1 MCLYEE
7 LWSGCL
13 PGVNDWWQNRAPS
26 TTPMSTPTASRQ
38 RVPGVAMWVE
48 ACYSTQPLFHLGPT
62 QFVAFV
68 ECSRG
73 TPIGPLGFAITLQ
86 SMVERIKAEV
96 PNLTINS
103 WFLNDGTLMG
113 SPEDLAAALN
123 IVEAEGPALRLY
135 LNRSI
140 SLLFIPQDEDCAV
153 SSLPSEIPI
162 TRQGFTLL
170 GGPIG
175 PPSFCE
181 ASLLHQVEKI
191 KAVDWRIWV
200 ILSWRQHCSDPLCL
214 FPSFPSPFEHAPLS
228 CLEWVWPSCTWVFRT
243 YHWWTHLPLVL
254 TKGFTA

>member
-1 MCLYEE
+1 MTESRPFDHTYVH
-7 LWSGCL
+7 S
-13 PGVNDWWQNRAPS
+13 NRF
-26 TTPMSTPTASRQ
+26 TPT
-38 RVPGVAMWVE
+38 
-48 ACYSTQPLFHLGPT
+48 
-62 QFVAFV
+62 
-68 ECSRG
+68 CSRCCYVG
-73 TPIGPLGFAITLQ
+73 GGLLLYPTLISSGANSIRSFCGVQPGDPHRPSITLQ

-214 FPSFPSPFEHAPLS
+214 FPSFPSPFEHVPLS
-228 CLEWVWPSCTWVFRT
+228 CLEWV
-243 YHWWTHLPLVL
+243 
-254 TKGFTA
+254 